1 MEGGGGKLH
10 KWVYLVL
17 LLLLVGCSNE
27 KFDAIEPTESFIATV
42 NILQPSLQFFNEQGE
57 LFTEW
62 ALDETY
68 SGATLVQ
75 DDFVLLYGNQLTKA
89 HLYELSSGRRVYTI
103 ETPIGTTNGYYDEE
117 SDQIF
122 LTNSETNKLYVFN
135 RNGEEVGEIQ
145 MRNYP
150 MSMIA
155 FEGRLFVVNYK
166 DTILSIVDSRT
177 LQVVDEWPIESSSH
191 GLWVDTKN
199 EQLWIG
205 GHGAGTKVNDLVK
218 IFDMTKG
225 TIVKELTVPMM
236 PVAIAGNE
244 HQQAIVSHGSNM
256 LYTIENESIVNE
268 QKIAA
273 NPFAVTY
280 FNDQIVI
287 AGYDDATLYFIEQ
300 GQTVNEATTNKGPF
314 QLLTREDP

>member
-1 MEGGGGKLH
+1 MH
-10 KWVYLVL
+10 KWIYLVL
-17 LLLLVGCSNE
+17 LLLLVGCSDE
-27 KFDAIEPTESFIATV
+27 KFDAIEPTESFVATV

-62 ALDETY
+62 TLDEAY
-68 SGATLVQ
+68 SGATLVK
-75 DDFVLLYGNQLTKA
+75 DDFVLLYGNQLTEA
-89 HLYELSSGRRVYTI
+89 HLYELSSGRLIHTI
-103 ETPIGTTNGYYDEE
+103 ATPIGTTNGYYDEE

-135 RNGEEVGEIQ
+135 QNGEEIGEIQ

-155 FEGRLFVVNYK
+155 FEGHLFVVNYK
-166 DTILSIVDSRT
+166 DTILSIVDSST
-177 LQVVDEWPIESSSH
+177 LKVVDEWPIESSSH

-199 EQLWIG
+199 ERLWIG
-205 GHGAGTKVNDLVK
+205 GHGAGTKANDRVK
-218 IFDMTKG
+218 IFNLKNG
-225 TIVKELTVPMM
+225 KIVNELIMPMM

-244 HQQAIVSHGSNM
+244 KQQAVVSHGSNM
-256 LYTIENESIVNE
+256 LYTIVNESIVNE

-273 NPFAVTY
+273 NPFAVAY
-280 FNDQIVI
+280 FNEQIVI